1 MRPVSLKIG
10 TGDFALAAGHR
21 RNATGLLIERSSSG
35 ARCLRIIGFK
45 SCTAMLAG
53 LPTLIQT
60 RHGPDRYVPLTFF
73 DTMPSAASRQACAKT
88 TQPSYEPR
96 YCAKGAPARPCGRQF
111 FLGCAPRS
119 AEIKMRI

>member
-1 MRPVSLKIG
+1 VSCAADNAAAVNITSLFLRPHFFGRDRRVMRPVSLKIG

-53 LPTLIQT
+53 LPTLI
-60 RHGPDRYVPLTFF
+60 
-73 DTMPSAASRQACAKT
+73 
-88 TQPSYEPR
+88 
-96 YCAKGAPARPCGRQF
+96 
-111 FLGCAPRS
+111 
-119 AEIKMRI
+119 